1 MFVGYAA
8 TASASELRSCS
19 SMRRPRLVTCSLL
32 ALGVLAASLAAAAT
46 WAWFAYPL
54 PTGRPAER
62 LRAQLL
68 VDGEELAVV
77 TVPGE
82 ARAADGA
89 APLQEWT
96 PLSRIPA
103 MVTGAVIAAEDQRF
117 MRHMGVDLLA
127 IGHALLS
134 HTGETASLRGAST
147 ITQQLARSLFLT
159 RERTWWRKVREAG
172 IALWLER
179 RYTKSDI
186 LETYL
191 NTVYLGQA
199 GGNPVLGVAAAAHH
213 HFGKD
218 LGALTLDEA
227 ALLATAIRAPSRAF
241 ADVPWRL
248 RARRDVVLH
257 AMAADGMV
265 SESVLGAALAAP
277 VRLAAPQRSRAPWF
291 VELAREETA
300 RRVLPDGAPRETGLA
315 RVATT
320 LDRGLTRVAEA
331 AVRQQLTQAER
342 AQKLPAGTLQAAVVA
357 MEPGSGHIRVLLGG
371 RDYRESTFNRAFR
384 ARRQPGSLFKPF
396 VYLAAFE
403 GETGAAALT
412 AASTVDDEP
421 LAVWSAGREWTPQ
434 NIDHRFR
441 GVVTVRHALEASL
454 NVPAARIAQQIGPA
468 RVTRLARAFGIESPL
483 AAVPSIALG
492 TSEATLLEMTAAFAV
507 LANGGYRVRPTT
519 LDDTASG
526 AALRPLPTPVR
537 VVSPESAF
545 IVTHLLR
552 GVMSRGTGAASA
564 RWGLQNVTAGKTGT
578 SDGLRDAWLVGY
590 TPDLVVG
597 VWVGADDARS
607 IGLTGSEVALPIWA
621 AVMQAAVRR
630 AEPRPFR
637 PPYGVVMA
645 PVDAAGHRVC
655 GGGLGIT
662 EAFREGSEPPPCEEG
677 LVAATMPSTLVPSR
691 STTVNPLT
699 NSSDRPEVGR

>member
-1 MFVGYAA
+1 
-8 TASASELRSCS
+8 
-19 SMRRPRLVTCSLL
+19 
-32 ALGVLAASLAAAAT
+32 
-46 WAWFAYPL
+46 
-54 PTGRPAER
+54 
-62 LRAQLL
+62 
-68 VDGEELAVV
+68 
-77 TVPGE
+77 
-82 ARAADGA
+82 
-89 APLQEWT
+89 
-96 PLSRIPA
+96 
-103 MVTGAVIAAEDQRF
+103 
-117 MRHMGVDLLA
+117 
-127 IGHALLS
+127 
-134 HTGETASLRGAST
+134 
-147 ITQQLARSLFLT
+147 
-159 RERTWWRKVREAG
+159 
-172 IALWLER
+172 
-179 RYTKSDI
+179 

-199 GGNPVLGVAAAAHH
+199 GGNPVVGVAAAAHH

-257 AMAADGMV
+257 AMAAAV
-265 SESVLGAALAAP
+265 RSSESVLAAALAAP

-384 ARRQPGSLFKPF
+384 ASRARRHPGPLFKPF

-403 GETGAAALT
+403 GGTGAAALT

-492 TSEATLLEMTAAFAV
+492 TSEATLLEM
-507 LANGGYRVRPTT
+507 
-519 LDDTASG
+519 
-526 AALRPLPTPVR
+526 
-537 VVSPESAF
+537 
-545 IVTHLLR
+545 
-552 GVMSRGTGAASA
+552 
-564 RWGLQNVTAGKTGT
+564 
-578 SDGLRDAWLVGY
+578 
-590 TPDLVVG
+590 
-597 VWVGADDARS
+597 
-607 IGLTGSEVALPIWA
+607 
-621 AVMQAAVRR
+621 
-630 AEPRPFR
+630 
-637 PPYGVVMA
+637 
-645 PVDAAGHRVC
+645 AAGFA
-655 GGGLGIT
+655 GLG
-662 EAFREGSEPPPCEEG
+662 
-677 LVAATMPSTLVPSR
+677 
-691 STTVNPLT
+691 
-699 NSSDRPEVGR
+699 

>member
-1 MFVGYAA
+1 MPRSRFVICAFIA
-8 TASASELRSCS
+8 TGI
-19 SMRRPRLVTCSLL
+19 LL
-32 ALGVLAASLAAAAT
+32 SSLAAAAV

-54 PTGRPAER
+54 PSGHAPER
-62 LRAQLL
+62 RRAQLL
-68 VDGEELAVV
+68 VDGQELAVV

-82 ARAADGA
+82 PHGTTPDAT

-96 PLSRIPA
+96 PLARIPPV
-103 MVTGAVIAAEDQRF
+103 VTGAVIAAEDQRF

-127 IGHALLS
+127 IGHAVVS
-134 HTGETASLRGAST
+134 RAGDSSSRRGAST

-179 RYTKSDI
+179 RYSKTEI
-186 LETYL
+186 LEAYL

-199 GGNPVLGVAAAAHH
+199 GDAAVLGVAAAAHH

-218 LGALTLDEA
+218 LSALTLDEA
-227 ALLATAIRAPSRAF
+227 ALLAIAIRAPSRALG
-241 ADVPWRL
+241 DVPWRL

-265 SESVLGAALAAP
+265 SDSALGAALAAP
-277 VRLAAPQRSRAPWF
+277 VRLGAPPRSRAPWF
-291 VELAREETA
+291 VDLAREETG
-300 RRVLPDGAPRETGLA
+300 RRVVLDGGPPEAGLT

-320 LDRGLTRVAEA
+320 LDRGLTHVAET

-342 AQKLPAGTLQAAVVA
+342 TRKLSTGTLQAAVVA
-357 MEPGSGHIRVLLGG
+357 MEPRNGHIRVLLGG
-371 RDYRESTFNRAFR
+371 RDYRDSAFNRAFR

-403 GETGAAALT
+403 GGTGAGALT
-412 AASTVDDEP
+412 PASTVDDEP
-421 LAVWSAGREWTPQ
+421 LAVWSSGREWTPQ

-441 GVVTVRHALEASL
+441 GVVTVRQALEASL
-454 NVPAARIAQQIGPA
+454 NVPAARIAQQVGPA
-468 RVTRLARAFGIESPL
+468 RVSRLARAFGIESPL

-492 TSEATLLEMTAAFAV
+492 TSEATVLEMTAAFAV

-519 LDDTASG
+519 LDDASSG
-526 AALRPLPTPVR
+526 ASLRPLPAPVR

-564 RWGLQNVTAGKTGT
+564 RWGLQSMTAGKTGT

-607 IGLTGSEVALPIWA
+607 IGLTGSEIALPIWA
-621 AVMQAAVRR
+621 TVMQAAVRR
-630 AEPRPFR
+630 AAPRPFT

-645 PVDAAGHRVC
+645 SVDASGRRVC
-655 GGGLGIT
+655 GGGPGII
-662 EAFREGSEPPPCEEG
+662 EAFREGSEPPPCDET
-677 LVAATMPSTLVPSR
+677 LVAATTLGRNGGSAIN
-691 STTVNPLT
+691 SLMH
-699 NSSDRPEVGR
+699 SSDRPEVGR